1 MISLPADRPVVV
13 AVCGPNG
20 AGKSTF
26 YEAFLA
32 PSALRF
38 VNADDIA
45 RELSMDAYAAAKM
58 ATRIRDE
65 LVSRGESF
73 IFETVLSDPVG
84 EKVSQMV
91 EWQRRGYAVVLCFI
105 GLADA
110 GTSDTRVTMRV
121 SQGGHD
127 VPVEK
132 LKGRFPRTLENL
144 KRAISALDHVL
155 VYDNSDLR
163 SPYRL
168 LARFESGVAREM
180 EVSVPPWFKRLL
192 SRK

>member
-1 MISLPADRPVVV
+1 VTSLPVDRQIAV
-13 AVCGPNG
+13 AICGPNG

-32 PSALRF
+32 SSGLRF
-38 VNADDIA
+38 VNTDEIA
-45 RELSMDAYAAAKM
+45 RELDIGAYAAATM
-58 ATRIRDE
+58 AARIRDE
-65 LVSRGESF
+65 LVSKGESF

-84 EKVSQMV
+84 EKVSRMV
-91 EWQRRGYAVVLCFI
+91 EWQQRGYAVVLCFV
-105 GLADA
+105 GLANA
-110 GTSDTRVTMRV
+110 NISDTRVAMRV

-144 KRAISALDHVL
+144 KRALSTLDHVL

-163 SPYRL
+163 SPYRF
-168 LARFESGVAREM
+168 LARFESGVVKQMKA
-180 EVSVPPWFKRLL
+180 SLPAWFKRVLAG
-192 SRK
+192 R

>member
-1 MISLPADRPVVV
+1 VISLPADRPVVV
-13 AVCGPNG
+13 AICGPNG

-32 PSALRF
+32 PSGLRF
-38 VNADDIA
+38 VNADEIA
-45 RELSMDAYAAAKM
+45 RELGIDAYAAASM
-58 ATRIRDE
+58 AARIRDQ

-84 EKVSQMV
+84 EKVAQMIA
-91 EWQRRGYAVVLCFI
+91 WQKLGYTVVLCFI

-110 GTSDTRVTMRV
+110 EISDTRVSMRV

-132 LKGRFPRTLENL
+132 LQGRFPRILENL
-144 KRAISALDHVL
+144 KLAISTLHHVL

-168 LARFESGVAREM
+168 LARFENGLAKKM
-180 EVSVPPWFKRLL
+180 EASLPLWFKRLL
-192 SRK
+192 PRK

>member
-1 MISLPADRPVVV
+1 MISLPADRPIVV
-13 AVCGPNG
+13 AICGPNG

-32 PSALRF
+32 PSGLRF
-38 VNADDIA
+38 VNADEIA
-45 RELSMDAYAAAKM
+45 RELDIGAYAAATM
-58 ATRIRDE
+58 AARIRGE

-84 EKVSQMV
+84 EKVSQMMA
-91 EWQRRGYAVVLCFI
+91 WQERGYAAVLCFV
-105 GLADA
+105 GLANA
-110 GTSDTRVTMRV
+110 NISDTRVAMRV

-132 LKGRFPRTLENL
+132 LKGRFPRTLGNL
-144 KRAISALDHVL
+144 KRAVSALDYVL

-163 SPYRL
+163 SPYRF
-168 LARFESGVAREM
+168 LARFEGGVVKHVETSLPA
-180 EVSVPPWFKRLL
+180 WFKRVLPG
-192 SRK
+192 

>member
-1 MISLPADRPVVV
+1 VISLPVDRPIVV
-13 AVCGPNG
+13 AICGPNG

-32 PSALRF
+32 PSGLRF
-38 VNADDIA
+38 VNADEIA
-45 RELSMDAYAAAKM
+45 RELDIGAYAAATM
-58 ATRIRDE
+58 AARIRDE
-65 LVSRGESF
+65 LVSRDESF

-84 EKVSQMV
+84 EKVSQMI
-91 EWQRRGYAVVLCFI
+91 EWQERGYAVVLCFV
-105 GLADA
+105 GLANA
-110 GTSDTRVTMRV
+110 NISDTRVAMRV

-144 KRAISALDHVL
+144 KRAISALDYVL

-163 SPYRL
+163 SPYRF
-168 LARFESGVAREM
+168 LARFEGGVVKHVETSLPA
-180 EVSVPPWFKRLL
+180 WFKRVLPG
-192 SRK
+192 